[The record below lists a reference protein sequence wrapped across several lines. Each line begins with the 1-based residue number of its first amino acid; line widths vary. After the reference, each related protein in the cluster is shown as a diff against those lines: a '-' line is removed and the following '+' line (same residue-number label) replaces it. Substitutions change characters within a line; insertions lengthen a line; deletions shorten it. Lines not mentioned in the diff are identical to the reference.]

1 MNPSTTPDPAAEGFE
16 VRPARP
22 KDARSF
28 FEMWSAV
35 VAEGRFVRPDETRRP
50 VRFYKRTFKRSWSPD
65 RADLVAVGGR
75 RVVGHL
81 TVVREDSSVCRHV
94 ASLGIAVGE
103 RWRGRGVG
111 SALMQEAIRWAR
123 QMGVEKLA
131 LSVYPDNAAA
141 REMYRRFGFVE
152 EGCLT
157 GHSKKAI
164 GYRDEILMGL
174 WLVPRPEAPSSSAA
188 PRTDPGLGS

>member
-1 MNPSTTPDPAAEGFE
+1 MTTPTPDPAASFE

-35 VAEGRFVRPDETRRP
+35 VAEGRFVRPDETRQP
-50 VRFYKRTFKRSWSPD
+50 MRFYRRAFKRSWSPD
-65 RADLVAVGGR
+65 RADLVAVEGR
-75 RVVGHL
+75 RIVGHL
-81 TVVREDSSVCRHV
+81 TVAREDGSVCRHV

-103 RWRGRGVG
+103 AWRGRGVG

-174 WLVPRPEAPSSSAA
+174 WLTPPPDTSAPSDGSEPDPRP
-188 PRTDPGLGS
+188 

>member
-1 MNPSTTPDPAAEGFE
+1 MRPMRPPDPSGFA

-28 FEMWSAV
+28 FQMWSGV
-35 VAEGRFVRPDETRRP
+35 VAEGRYVRPDETRRP
-50 VRFYKRTFKRSWSPD
+50 VGFYRRAFRRSWSD
-65 RADLVAVGGR
+65 ERADVVAIAAD
-75 RVVGHL
+75 RVIGHL
-81 TVVREDSSVCRHV
+81 TVAREEGSVCRHV
-94 ASLGIAVGE
+94 ASLGLAVGAE
-103 RWRGRGVG
+103 WRGKGVG
-111 SALMQEAIRWAR
+111 SALMQEALRWAR
-123 QMGVEKLA
+123 EMGIEKLA

-141 REMYRRFGFVE
+141 REMYQRFGFVE

-174 WLVPRPEAPSSSAA
+174 WLTPRPAVE
-188 PRTDPGLGS
+188 R

>member
-1 MNPSTTPDPAAEGFE
+1 MTTPTPTPDPAASFQ

-35 VAEGRFVRPDETRRP
+35 VAEGRFVRPDETRQP
-50 VRFYKRTFKRSWSPD
+50 VRFYRRAFKRSWSPD
-65 RADLVAVGGR
+65 RADLVAVDGR
-75 RVVGHL
+75 RIVGHL
-81 TVVREDSSVCRHV
+81 TVAREDGSVNRHV

-103 RWRGRGVG
+103 SWRGRGVG

-174 WLVPRPEAPSSSAA
+174 WLMPPPDASA
-188 PRTDPGLGS
+188 RDDGSEPGIGT

>member
-1 MNPSTTPDPAAEGFE
+1 VTTPTTPTPEPAGFV
-16 VRPARP
+16 VRPARS

-28 FEMWSAV
+28 FQMWQGV

-50 VRFYKRTFKRSWSPD
+50 VRFYRRAFRHSWSHD
-65 RADLVAVGGR
+65 RADLVAIADE

-81 TVVREDSSVCRHV
+81 TVAREEGAVCRHV
-94 ASLGIAVGE
+94 ASLGIAVGAE
-103 RWRGRGVG
+103 WRGRGVG

-123 QMGVEKLA
+123 QMGIEKLA
-131 LSVYPDNAAA
+131 LSVYPDNTAA
-141 REMYRRFGFVE
+141 REMYGRFGFVE

-174 WLVPRPEAPSSSAA
+174 WLIPRP
-188 PRTDPGLGS
+188 PGDAER